1 MRTIIH
7 AALMMS
13 AVAIASPV
21 LADDIIDELEDAI
34 ARYEAGDIAGAL
46 EAVTLAEAWLLEKQ
60 AELTER
66 VGEAAAQLG
75 RASEA
80 VSTERAARSGESDR
94 LDALMEKRQTL
105 ALDVQRAQMAA
116 QGLLQ
121 GLLEEF
127 ATRDGTDYGEQERSL
142 ASKVAELRR
151 LLDRG
156 EARIVFDPA
165 AESVNI
171 VVA

>member
-1 MRTIIH
+1 MEEEEPQP
-7 AALMMS
+7 LE
-13 AVAIASPV
+13 VPV
-21 LADDIIDELEDAI
+21 
-34 ARYEAGDIAGAL
+34 
-46 EAVTLAEAWLLEKQ
+46 
-60 AELTER
+60 
-66 VGEAAAQLG
+66 
-75 RASEA
+75 
-80 VSTERAARSGESDR
+80 
-94 LDALMEKRQTL
+94 DAL
-105 ALDVQRAQMAA
+105 APDV
-116 QGLLQ
+116 LQ